1 MMGDVSRDGRQR
13 GDGPA
18 SRTLHWMQSLSA
30 RASAAAWAAAVSVA
44 VLGWAVVSDDQT
56 RILTWFEAV
65 ASAITLVIVFVLQH
79 TQTREQVTLQRKL
92 DEVLHALPGADDRL
106 IQLESATGDD
116 IDAAAERHGEIREQA
131 DP

>member
-1 MMGDVSRDGRQR
+1 
-13 GDGPA
+13 
-18 SRTLHWMQSLSA
+18 MQSLSA